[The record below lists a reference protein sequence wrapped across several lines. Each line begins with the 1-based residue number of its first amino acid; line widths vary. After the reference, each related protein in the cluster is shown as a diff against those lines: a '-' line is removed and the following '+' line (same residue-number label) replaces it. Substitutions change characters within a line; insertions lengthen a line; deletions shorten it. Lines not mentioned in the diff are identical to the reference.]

1 MIPLDKDLGL
11 HPIGVVEVCRRIIGK
26 AVMRNIKQDLQ
37 HAVGLH
43 QFCTGFDS
51 DYESSVHCMSS
62 VFDTNEASL
71 FVDASN
77 AFNSLNCA
85 VTLRIVRS
93 VCPGLAPILINT
105 YKSPAFLHVNSQF
118 YLLRK
123 EPFKV
128 IL

>member
-1 MIPLDKDLGL
+1 
-11 HPIGVVEVCRRIIGK
+11 
-26 AVMRNIKQDLQ
+26 MRNIKQDLE
-37 HAVGLH
+37 HAVDLH

-51 DYESSVHCMSS
+51 DFESSVHCMSH
-62 VFDTNEASL
+62 VFDTNEVSL

-77 AFNSLNCA
+77 AFNSLNRA
-85 VTLRIVRS
+85 VTLRNVRS

-128 IL
+128 IF